1 MDMIL
6 ASASPRRKRSSRTS
20 SPHFSVCP
28 AAGEEAPDLNLPPE
42 GIVQALARQK
52 AEEVFAPL
60 SPHRW
65 CWGRIPSSGT
75 KGRLLGKPKDA
86 EDAAR
91 MLRSPVGEDRT
102 ASTQAGACAGRASTA
117 AAAALSEVEFY
128 PLSEEFIREYIAGG
142 SPLDKAGAYG
152 IQGRCPPRPRLPRQL
167 YQHRRPAR
175 RRAAGAA
182 GGIGGDRMMHLAVDL
197 GTSFTKIYL
206 AGSGIVLAEPS
217 CLVLAAGT
225 GRVLAVRQRGAE
237 PAFGSRELLTVVRP
251 VLEGEIADEEAAAAM
266 LSHFLRKVG
275 IPPAAAHGM
284 EALLSVHC
292 GASDES
298 LARFRR
304 VAEKSGIG
312 IAPLCRSAHARRLRA
327 GAGAGRRAPRI
338 CGGDRRA
345 AAPISRRC
353 RARGIRQGV
362 GLTLGSENLDA
373 GIIAAVS
380 EKLGV
385 RLRRQEA
392 ARLKE
397 DGRLPLHRRQR
408 LPSPVAGY
416 AGERPLHG
424 HRARGR
430 HCRART
436 VCLPTGWCSISAWC
450 CKSCTQEE
458 ASFMLA
464 RGIRLSGGG
473 ARLTGLAD
481 YFSAAL
487 GTRAQL
493 SDRPQYAVIAG
504 AGRAIENAD
513 ILRLV
518 CLEE

>member
-1 MDMIL
+1 
-6 ASASPRRKRSSRTS
+6 
-20 SPHFSVCP
+20 
-28 AAGEEAPDLNLPPE
+28 
-42 GIVQALARQK
+42 
-52 AEEVFAPL
+52 
-60 SPHRW
+60 
-65 CWGRIPSSGT
+65 
-75 KGRLLGKPKDA
+75 
-86 EDAAR
+86 
-91 MLRSPVGEDRT
+91 
-102 ASTQAGACAGRASTA
+102 
-117 AAAALSEVEFY
+117 
-128 PLSEEFIREYIAGG
+128 
-142 SPLDKAGAYG
+142 
-152 IQGRCPPRPRLPRQL
+152 
-167 YQHRRPAR
+167 
-175 RRAAGAA
+175 
-182 GGIGGDRMMHLAVDL
+182 MMHLAVDL

-217 CLVLAAGT
+217 SLVLAAGT
-225 GRVLAVRQRGAE
+225 GRVLAVGSEAQSLLS
-237 PAFGSRELLTVVRP
+237 GSRELLTVVRP

-275 IPPAAAHGM
+275 IPPRRGHGM

-292 GASDES
+292 GASDGT

-312 IAPLCRSAHARRLRA
+312 IARFAE
-327 GAGAGRRAPRI
+327 APMLAAFGQGLEPDDERPVFAAEI
-338 CGGDRRA
+338 GGGSTNIA
-345 AAPISRRC
+345 ALS
-353 RARGIRQGV
+353 ARGIRQGV

-397 DGRLPLHRRQR
+397 TVGSLYTGDNASLA
-408 LPSPVAGY
+408 VAGY
-416 AGERPLHG
+416 AGERP
-424 HRARGR
+424 
-430 HCRART
+430 CT
-436 VCLPTGWCSISAWC
+436 VTVPAADIAAPVRLFADRLVQNIRLVLQKLP
-450 CKSCTQEE
+450 QEE

-493 SDRPQYAVIAG
+493 TDRPQYAVIAG
-504 AGRAIENAD
+504 AGRAIENTD
-513 ILRLV
+513 ILCLV